1 MNNKIMRELGFD
13 KEVNNVA
20 QNLCPLCS
28 KPIDLTSFKDDLS
41 KKEYAISGMCQACQ
55 DKMFG

>member
-1 MNNKIMRELGFD
+1 MRELGFD